1 MANHADPGPGGT
13 ISAPDGATSRT
24 MIQNHQQHRNAPRRW
39 IRRAAVAVIATVAA
53 TIASTPPAS
62 AAEDPVDRLTTAV
75 VTPDGEDRY
84 QLRSN
89 GSTLI
94 VAAPGTN
101 RASNL
106 RVVGGA
112 RNASFAVDQRSCLTW
127 EGPPSG
133 TTQPGLALRIRN
145 GSGGT
150 QAITVSNNIWMASRN
165 ALNVHLVDSGK
176 PPGEELTFAGS
187 VALPLALGPE
197 PAWGAPL
204 PWRLCARVE
213 GRTVEVAAWPLST
226 TKTGTPWGDVT
237 YSGTV
242 VVPEE
247 WVYAGQAGWYAGHL
261 APGEVTRYRDLHTGP
276 HTGLPDEVRL
286 RSLRW
291 LRSLG
296 TVI

>member
-1 MANHADPGPGGT
+1 MIENH
-13 ISAPDGATSRT
+13 
-24 MIQNHQQHRNAPRRW
+24 HHHRNAPRRW
-39 IRRAAVAVIATVAA
+39 SRRVALAVIVTVGV
-53 TIASTPPAS
+53 TIASTPPAA
-62 AAEDPVDRLTTAV
+62 AAEDPVDRLATAV

-89 GSTLI
+89 GSTLT

-101 RASNL
+101 RDSNL

-112 RNASFAVDQRSCLTW
+112 RNAAFAVDQRSCLTW
-127 EGPPSG
+127 EGPPNG

-145 GSGGT
+145 RSGGT
-150 QAITVSNNIWMASRN
+150 QAITVSNNIWLASRN
-165 ALNVHLVDSGK
+165 TMNVHLVDSGK
-176 PPGEELTFAGS
+176 PPGEELTIAGS
-187 VALPLALGPE
+187 VVLPLALGPE

-226 TKTGTPWGDVT
+226 PKAGTPWGDAT

-242 VVPEE
+242 EVPEE

-261 APGEVTRYRDLHTGP
+261 APGEETRYRDLHTGP
-276 HTGLPDEVRL
+276 HSGMAAGVRL
-286 RSLRW
+286 RSLGW
-291 LRSLG
+291 LRSVG
-296 TVI
+296 TFI